1 MSYNDKNYAKIREE
15 YREKPQR
22 ARAEAEAREAE
33 LWSKVPGVSEI
44 DRILRATGPR
54 ILAASS
60 LGRDGLDD
68 RINAIK
74 KEITELRTR
83 RGELLIAAG
92 YPADYS
98 DIKYECPACRDTG
111 YVGVNMCD
119 CMKRALSGAGY
130 VSAGIAALIARQSF
144 DNFSLNYYVGADR
157 QKMEFALSKVKNFAD
172 NFTAETAESFLFL
185 GGTGLGKTHLSTA
198 AAKTVIDRGYDVV
211 YETAQN
217 MFADFETERFH
228 SDKESARETSRYFEC
243 DLLIIDDLGTE
254 VSNNFTVS
262 CLYNVINTRQNER
275 KPMMIS
281 TNLDAAELRR
291 RYSDRITS
299 RLLGE
304 FLLLMFS
311 GEDVRLQK
319 IRNDKA

>member
-33 LWSKVPGVSEI
+33 LWAKVPGVAEL
-44 DRILRATGPR
+44 DRLLRQTGPR

-74 KEITELRTR
+74 SEITELRAR
-83 RGELLIAAG
+83 RAALRNAAG

-98 DIKYECPACRDTG
+98 DIKYECDACRDTG
-111 YVGVNMCD
+111 YVGVNMCE

-130 VSAGIAALIARQSF
+130 VSAGISALISRQSF
-144 DNFSLNYYVGADR
+144 DNFSLDYYSGADR
-157 QKMEFALSKVKNFAD
+157 QKMEYALSCVKSFAESFSHGTSD
-172 NFTAETAESFLFL
+172 SFLFL

-198 AAKTVIDRGYDVV
+198 AAKTIIDRGYDVV

-217 MFADFETERFH
+217 IFADFETERFH
-228 SDKESARETSRYFEC
+228 SDRESARDTSRYFEC

-262 CLYNVINTRQNER
+262 CLYNVINTRQNEQ

-304 FLLLMFS
+304 FFLLMFS

-319 IRNDKA
+319 IRR

>member
-33 LWSKVPGVSEI
+33 LWAKVPGVSEI
-44 DRILRATGPR
+44 DRILRATAPR

-60 LGRDGLDD
+60 LGKEGLDD

-74 KEITELRTR
+74 KEITELRAFR
-83 RGELLIAAG
+83 AELLIAAG

-98 DIKYECPACRDTG
+98 DIKYECEACRDTG

-144 DNFSLNYYVGADR
+144 DNFSLDYYSGADR
-157 QKMEFALSKVKNFAD
+157 QKMEFALAKVKNFAD
-172 NFTAETAESFLFL
+172 NFTADTSDSFLFL

-319 IRNDKA
+319 IRK

>member
-33 LWSKVPGVSEI
+33 LWSKVPGVAEI

-60 LGRDGLDD
+60 LGKDGLDD

-74 KEITELRTR
+74 KEITELRAR
-83 RGELLIAAG
+83 RGELLTAAG

-144 DNFSLNYYVGADR
+144 DNFSLNYYVGVDR
-157 QKMEFALSKVKNFAD
+157 QKMEFALAKVKNFAD
-172 NFTAETAESFLFL
+172 NFTAETS
-185 GGTGLGKTHLSTA
+185 A
-198 AAKTVIDRGYDVV
+198 A
-211 YETAQN
+211 
-217 MFADFETERFH
+217 
-228 SDKESARETSRYFEC
+228 SA
-243 DLLIIDDLGTE
+243 
-254 VSNNFTVS
+254 
-262 CLYNVINTRQNER
+262 
-275 KPMMIS
+275 
-281 TNLDAAELRR
+281 
-291 RYSDRITS
+291 
-299 RLLGE
+299 
-304 FLLLMFS
+304 
-311 GEDVRLQK
+311 
-319 IRNDKA
+319 IRTP

>member
-1 MSYNDKNYAKIREE
+1 MSYNEKNYTKIREE

-33 LWSKVPGVSEI
+33 LWAKVPGVSEI
-44 DRILRATGPR
+44 DRVLRATGPR
-54 ILAASS
+54 ILAASAE
-60 LGRDGLDD
+60 GRDGLDD

-74 KEITELRTR
+74 SEITELRAR
-83 RGELLIAAG
+83 RAALLISAG

-98 DIKYECPACRDTG
+98 DVKYECETCRDTG
-111 YVGVNMCD
+111 YVGVKMCD

-130 VSAGIAALIARQSF
+130 ISAGIAALISRQSF
-144 DNFSLNYYVGADR
+144 DNFSLDYYSGADR
-157 QKMEFALSKVKNFAD
+157 QKMEFALARVKEFSENFSAD
-172 NFTAETAESFLFL
+172 TADSFLFL

-198 AAKTVIDRGYDVV
+198 AAKTVIDRGFDVV

-228 SDKESARETSRYFEC
+228 PDRESSRETSRYFDC

-262 CLYNVINTRQNER
+262 CLYNVINTRQNEQ
-275 KPMMIS
+275 KSMMIS

-319 IRNDKA
+319 IRG

>member
-1 MSYNDKNYAKIREE
+1 MSYNDKNYAKIQEE

-33 LWSKVPGVSEI
+33 LWAKVPGVSEI
-44 DRILRATGPR
+44 DRILRATAPR

-60 LGRDGLDD
+60 LGKEGLDD

-74 KEITELRTR
+74 KEITELRAFR
-83 RGELLIAAG
+83 AELLIAAG

-98 DIKYECPACRDTG
+98 DIKYECEACRDTG

-144 DNFSLNYYVGADR
+144 DNFSLDYYSGADR
-157 QKMEFALSKVKNFAD
+157 QKMEFALAKVKNFAD
-172 NFTAETAESFLFL
+172 NFTADTSDSFLFL

-319 IRNDKA
+319 IRK

>member
-1 MSYNDKNYAKIREE
+1 MSYNEKNYTKIREE

-33 LWSKVPGVSEI
+33 LWAKVPGVAEI
-44 DRILRATGPR
+44 DRLLRQTGPR

-74 KEITELRTR
+74 SEITELRDR
-83 RGELLIAAG
+83 RAALLNAAG

-98 DIKYECPACRDTG
+98 DVKYECEACRDTG

-130 VSAGIAALIARQSF
+130 VSAGIAALISRQSF
-144 DNFSLNYYVGADR
+144 DNFSLDYYSGADR
-157 QKMEFALSKVKNFAD
+157 QKMEFALSRVSEFARGFSAD
-172 NFTAETAESFLFL
+172 TADSFLFL

-228 SDKESARETSRYFEC
+228 PDRESARETSRYFEC

-311 GEDVRLQK
+311 GEDIRAQK
-319 IRNDKA
+319 LRR